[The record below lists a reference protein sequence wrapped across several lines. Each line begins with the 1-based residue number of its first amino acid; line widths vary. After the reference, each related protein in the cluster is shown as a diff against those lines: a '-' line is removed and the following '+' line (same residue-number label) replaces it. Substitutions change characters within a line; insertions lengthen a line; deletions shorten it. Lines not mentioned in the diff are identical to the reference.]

1 MYLTKLFR
9 KKTRSKKGFT
19 LVEAMCSVIIL
30 AIVCVGVLN
39 AVAFSRE
46 MVFSNNNREKASEK
60 AQLVADEIIIALA
73 GISPDD
79 STALGQID
87 TKMNNIANDNTAAD
101 TQLSTIGKVIRRD
114 KADGFKPPS
123 NDDEMI
129 QYIVD
134 PVTADTDVAT
144 DIGVR
149 IDGGSR
155 VSPAGTSQFVCTTSR
170 SAIPATTRWLRFQHL
185 LPETLSRN
193 NCQRDRKVVK

>member
-1 MYLTKLFR
+1 
-9 KKTRSKKGFT
+9 
-19 LVEAMCSVIIL
+19 MCSVIIL

-46 MVFSNNNREKASEK
+46 MIFSNNNREKASEK

-73 GISPDD
+73 GISPED

-134 PVTADTDVAT
+134 PVKADTDVAT

-149 IDGGSR
+149 IDGGSAVATIHTPSIPGWDITVR
-155 VSPAGTSQFVCTTSR
+155 VYYKQVGNTG
-170 SAIPATTRWLRFQHL
+170 
-185 LPETLSRN
+185 
-193 NCQRDRKVVK
+193 DYKVVEVSAFAPRDSVKE